1 MDAAQLIFLL
11 GSEGGG
17 VYTVA
22 RALRGSG
29 LNVGEPRPELAN
41 RAIVR
46 HQPDHGHLWQ
56 WQALRRY
63 FGEFGLPPIAEIPAD
78 LLSPEARAYYAGTF
92 ARCLGQSL
100 AVGAPF
106 VYADHMGAL
115 ALPLLVEAAG
125 MLGVSWAAWFFF
137 SHPAGEVARLRQ
149 ERGVPAPLAEFVWR
163 NVAAAAIVHS
173 HEGLRCVDMDALSP
187 AVWHGVYAEITGT
200 EAPPPPPLPA
210 PSAPP
215 AGERLSPGT
224 LRLHAALTDYA
235 AGRTSWA
242 VLRETALAA
251 RHAQEAQNGWQ
262 YVDCLD
268 CGELDAQAR
277 RLLAHARAV
286 AEEAAATDAP
296 DAGAATEAPLEMAE
310 RELLCQRQEFATRL
324 FLHNQSLRIRCQN
337 ALEDLRQRHA
347 RELQALKETAR
358 RRCKRRKERLRRL
371 LEKARIQ

>member
-22 RALRGSG
+22 GALRGSG

-63 FGEFGLPPIAEIPAD
+63 FGELGLPPIAEVPAD
-78 LLSPEARAYYAGTF
+78 LLSPAEREYYAGTF

-106 VYADHMGAL
+106 AYADHLGAL

-173 HEGLRCVDMDALSP
+173 REGLRCVDMDALSP
-187 AVWHGVYAEITGT
+187 ASWRKVYAEITGT
-200 EAPPPPPLPA
+200 EAAPPPPLPA
-210 PSAPP
+210 PPVPP

-224 LRLHAALTDYA
+224 LRLHAALADYA
-235 AGRTSWA
+235 AGRTSWTG
-242 VLRETALAA
+242 LRETALAA
-251 RHAQEAQNGWQ
+251 RHAQEEQNGWQ

-277 RLLAHARAV
+277 RLLAHAQAV
-286 AEEAAATDAP
+286 AGAPATDAP
-296 DAGAATEAPLEMAE
+296 DAGAATEDPLELAE
-310 RELLCQRQEFATRL
+310 RELLRQRQEFATRL

-347 RELQALKETAR
+347 REVQVLKETTR
-358 RRCKRRKERLRRL
+358 HRCKRRKERLRRL
-371 LEKARIQ
+371 LEKARGQ